1 MNLYQEV
8 FTKLDNAKIKY
19 LLVGGVAVNLYGYN
33 RFTGDI
39 DILLAL
45 NEGNLQDLDKLMH
58 EMGYVERQPISVKEL
73 GNPKKLENFI
83 NEKGL
88 KAFTFISN
96 SKPQLDLD
104 IIIEESLEFDQYNK
118 RKTTIEIWG
127 LKLPMIGIDDLI
139 AMKKN
144 AGRDK
149 DKIDLEALLQI
160 KNSS

>member
-8 FTKLDNAKIKY
+8 FTKLDDAKIKY

-45 NEGNLQDLDKLMH
+45 NEGNLQDLDDLMH

-83 NEKGL
+83 IEKGL

-96 SKPQLDLD
+96 SKPQLDID
-104 IIIEESLEFDQYNK
+104 IIIEESLEFDKYNK
-118 RKTTIEIWG
+118 RKTIIEIWG
-127 LKLPMIGIDDLI
+127 LKLPMISIDDLI
-139 AMKKN
+139 TMKKN

-149 DKIDLEALLQI
+149 DKIDLEALLKI